1 MIKGLFS
8 TSENCHTLPAPSSGR
23 VEEHALASRLA
34 ASGSPASSACPRRW
48 GDHLVE
54 EVPPRAA
61 VTGEGD
67 AWEEWWLA
75 SDEVADKVRLFCAS
89 SSK

>member
-1 MIKGLFS
+1 MLLGLLLRD
-8 TSENCHTLPAPSSGR
+8 HQA
-23 VEEHALASRLA
+23 VQLAHVA
-34 ASGSPASSACPRRW
+34 G

-67 AWEEWWLA
+67 AWEEWLLA